1 MSNSEKYQFSDMD
14 KATNR
19 KVSDFIFGIKKAYLL
34 GSYAKKNETID
45 SDIDLALIVDQLPD
59 EERFDLRVQLMLIA
73 ADFDISI
80 EPYPFSNED
89 FNSENPFVFE
99 ILNTGIEVNI

>member
-1 MSNSEKYQFSDMD
+1 MD

-19 KVSDFIFGIKKAYLL
+19 KVSDFIAYLAEHNFGIKKAYLL

-59 EERFDLRVQLMLIA
+59 EERFDLQVQLMLIA
-73 ADFDISI
+73 ADFDIRI
-80 EPYPFSNED
+80 EPHPFSNED